1 MRSLNPVARRRSR
14 PVLGRV
20 GVSASDKQAASAR
33 SRPEHAVL
41 ASTQQKAAPVRG
53 APLQKGPQIMVKY
66 VFSFR
71 VPSDYTPNAGTPAEW
86 QAWFGGLG
94 SALVDVGNAVT
105 DYASLGAVGGRDSRM
120 VAYSVVSAEDMDS
133 ALALAKDCPVM
144 RVGGGV
150 EVGPVMEAAGS

>member
-1 MRSLNPVARRRSR
+1 MA
-14 PVLGRV
+14 
-20 GVSASDKQAASAR
+20 Q
-33 SRPEHAVL
+33 
-41 ASTQQKAAPVRG
+41 
-53 APLQKGPQIMVKY
+53 Y

-71 VPSDYTPNAGTPAEW
+71 VPSDYAPHAGTPAEW

-94 SALVDVGNAVT
+94 PALVDV
-105 DYASLGAVGGRDSRM
+105 
-120 VAYSVVSAEDMDS
+120 VVSAADMDA